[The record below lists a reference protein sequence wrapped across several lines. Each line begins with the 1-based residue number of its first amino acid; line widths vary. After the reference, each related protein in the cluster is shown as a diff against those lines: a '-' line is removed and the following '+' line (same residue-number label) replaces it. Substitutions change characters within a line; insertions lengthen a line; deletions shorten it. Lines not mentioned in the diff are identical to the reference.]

1 MRLLIT
7 GASGQLGAYLLR
19 TLSEPGTSET
29 AGLARRSSPREVIAW
44 SGSLTGSIA
53 GHALVPVDLTDVA
66 AVEAAF
72 KVARPD
78 AVIHTAALA
87 RVADCHKD
95 PERALRVNVEA
106 TKHLARLASQSKA
119 QLVYVSTDLVFDGAR
134 GSYQEG
140 ESPRPLS
147 VYGRTKLVA
156 EDAVL
161 NVAGGVAARISLLYG
176 PSRSGR
182 PSFFDEQIDALR
194 AGRPI
199 TLFEDEWR
207 TPLDLDTCSRVLLLL
222 AEGKVAGTV
231 HVGGRERMSRVEM
244 GRRLA
249 AFLGVSDA
257 VIVIRRRADVPSPEP
272 RPCDVSLESTLS
284 RRLFPDF
291 RWPRYE
297 EALAA
302 MGVTPATG

>member
-7 GASGQLGAYLLR
+7 GASGQLGAYLLHAVVS
-19 TLSEPGTSET
+19 LASEP
-29 AGLARRSSPREVIAW
+29 AGLPRRSGLREVIAW
-44 SGSLTGSIA
+44 SGSRSGSLA
-53 GHALVPVDLTDVA
+53 GNPLVPVDLTDVA
-66 AVEAAF
+66 SVETAF
-72 KVARPD
+72 KAVMPD

-95 PERALRVNVEA
+95 PERALRINVDA
-106 TKHLARLASQSKA
+106 TRHLASLASLCGA
-119 QLVYVSTDLVFDGAR
+119 RFVHVSTDLVFDGTR
-134 GSYQEG
+134 GGYQEG
-140 ESPRPLS
+140 DSPSPLS
-147 VYGRTKLVA
+147 VYGRTKLAA

-161 NVAGGVAARISLLYG
+161 NVAGGVVARVSLLYG
-176 PSRSGR
+176 PSRSGQ
-182 PSFFDEQIDALR
+182 PSFFDEQIIALR
-194 AGRPI
+194 TGRAV

-207 TPLDLDTCSRVLLLL
+207 TPLDLGTCARVLLLL

-257 VIVIRRRADVPSPEP
+257 GIVVKRRAEIPAPEP
-272 RPCDVSLESTLS
+272 RPCDVSLDSALF
-284 RRLFPDF
+284 RRLFPEV
-291 RWPRYE
+291 RWPSYE

-302 MGVTPATG
+302 MGIGRATV